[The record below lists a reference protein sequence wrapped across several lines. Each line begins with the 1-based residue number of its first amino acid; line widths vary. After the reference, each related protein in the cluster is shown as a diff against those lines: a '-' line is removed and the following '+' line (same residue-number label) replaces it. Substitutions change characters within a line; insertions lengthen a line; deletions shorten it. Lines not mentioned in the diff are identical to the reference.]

1 MKWGFDLQV
10 ALQEIFNA
18 HVAVG
23 STVPFWAL
31 PPDVGF
37 TATVALGPDRML

>member
-1 MKWGFDLQV
+1 VKWGFDIQV

-23 STVPFWAL
+23 SPAADL
-31 PPDVGF
+31 RYPRNAPYASDSDR
-37 TATVALGPDRML
+37 VAA